1 MKIFSCWFF
10 LYMKPKFACISSTVL
25 SFFSPLDYFHST
37 TISLCDYSAC
47 VTSSNLPLLFPNWE
61 AGRHMSW
68 RRVAGSGFASQ
79 LVSASSHVR
88 WCQLRDFCFVSE
100 KFLCREASQLHCC
113 AFGGHIL
120 GHPAV
125 RLWEGFSMSASNFKL
140 ICLIS
145 G

>member
-1 MKIFSCWFF
+1 
-10 LYMKPKFACISSTVL
+10 MKPKSACISSTVL
-25 SFFSPLDYFHST
+25 SFFPPLDYFHST
-37 TISLCDYSAC
+37 TISVCDYSAC

-100 KFLCREASQLHCC
+100 KILCREAVSAALLCFWWPHPGPPCCEVVGGLLHVGFKFQ
-113 AFGGHIL
+113 AHLLDF
-120 GHPAV
+120 
-125 RLWEGFSMSASNFKL
+125 RLK
-140 ICLIS
+140 
-145 G
+145 